1 MFDVEFYDADGTRSH
16 NANVGSLEEL
26 AELAELAQG
35 RSIKIIGKGVLD
47 TGEALIVIEAYK
59 ADKGLDGILE
69 TLQAMKADPNLTHH
83 QQRAFN
89 HVFAGFRKLFHGEEA

>member
-1 MFDVEFYDADGTRSH
+1 MFDVEFYDADGTLSH

-26 AELAELAQG
+26 AELAHG

-69 TLQAMKADPNLTHH
+69 TLEAMKADRNLTYH

-89 HVFAGFRKLFHGEEA
+89 HVFAGFRKLFHGEDA